1 MKAMIV
7 NRVGDIG
14 LALGMLVA
22 FKEFKALDFATIFSL
37 VPYGAAANSTI
48 IFLGQELNTLT
59 VIGILILIGAVGKSA
74 QLGLHT

>member
-22 FKEFKALDFATIFSL
+22 FKEFKTLDFSTIFSI
-37 VPYGAAANSTI
+37 VPHFSNSTI
-48 IFLGQELNTLT
+48 SILGGEFNTLT

-74 QLGLHT
+74 QFGLHT

>member
-14 LALGMLVA
+14 LALAMIVA
-22 FKEFKALDFATIFSL
+22 FNEFRALDFATIYSL
-37 VPYGAAANSTI
+37 VPSMIDSTI
-48 IFLGQELNTLT
+48 IFGGFEVHTLT
-59 VIGILILIGAVGKSA
+59 IMGILILIGAVGKSA

>member
-22 FKEFKALDFATIFSL
+22 YHEFQSLEFATIFSI
-37 VPYGAAANSTI
+37 VPNYSSSTI
-48 IFLGQELNTLT
+48 VFLGQELNTLT
-59 VIGILILIGAVGKSA
+59 VIGFLILIGAVGKSA

>member
-14 LALGMLVA
+14 LALGMIVA
-22 FKEFKALDFATIFSL
+22 FKEFKALDYATIFSM
-37 VPYGAAANSTI
+37 VPTYENSTI
-48 IFLGQELNTLT
+48 VFLGGEFNSLT
-59 VIGILILIGAVGKSA
+59 VIGILILIGAIGKSA

>member
-14 LALGMLVA
+14 LALGMIII

-37 VPYGAAANSTI
+37 VPYTINSTI
-48 IFLGQELNTLT
+48 SLLG
-59 VIGILILIGAVGKSA
+59 
-74 QLGLHT
+74 